1 MKTKEHQFLNPLAPS
16 SMYPLNEAKIEI
28 EFGTDEGD
36 RGFTKKRHNKLMKKN
51 NVKVK
56 TYDHKQT
63 GQPVAMVSGTKQ
75 DVANWLHD
83 WEYDIDDPLDSKYG
97 GYPSLFKGK
106 DAAVKGKGWK

>member
-1 MKTKEHQFLNPLAPS
+1 MNKEHQFLNPLAPS
-16 SMYPLNEAKIEI
+16 SMYPLNEVTIEI

-36 RGFTKKRHNKLMKKN
+36 RGFTKKRHNRLRTKH

-63 GQPVAMVSGTKQ
+63 GQPVAKVSGTKQ

-83 WEYDIDDPLDSKYG
+83 WEYDIDDPLDAKYG
-97 GYPSLFKGK
+97 GYPFLFKGK
-106 DAAVKGKGWK
+106 DAAVKKKGWK

>member
-16 SMYPLNEAKIEI
+16 SMYPLNEVKIEI

-36 RGFTKKRHNKLMKKN
+36 RGFTKKRHNRLKVKH

-83 WEYDIDDPLDSKYG
+83 WEYDIDDPLDAKYG
-97 GYPSLFKGK
+97 GYPFLFKGK

>member
-1 MKTKEHQFLNPLAPS
+1 MKNKGHQFLNPLSPS
-16 SMYPLNEAKIEI
+16 SMYPLNEVKIEI

-36 RGFTKKRHNKLMKKN
+36 RGFTKKRHNRLKVKH

-75 DVANWLHD
+75 DVVAHIYSITSCGRNCYYEHSSGF
-83 WEYDIDDPLDSKYG
+83 YSRTYT
-97 GYPSLFKGK
+97 
-106 DAAVKGKGWK
+106 